1 MPKVEY
7 IKNDSDCIIALC
19 PIISEDLSLN
29 YSDFYTQ
36 IFKSIKRKKEWQTTH
51 FILEN
56 IFHAKTTYS
65 YNNILKPV
73 LIDKSDN
80 ISISHSQNYATV
92 ITSKNKKV
100 GIDIEEITPR
110 IHKIAHKFLH
120 TSEKEYLENETQK
133 TEMLYLIWCAKEAI
147 YKLSDSFLEFD
158 RDIIIEKFT
167 IFNKSKL
174 NAKVIFQ
181 DSFINIELQYIVN
194 DKFVI
199 VWVVES

>member
-1 MPKVEY
+1 MPEVEF

-19 PIISEDLSLN
+19 PIISDDLFLK
-29 YSDFYTQ
+29 YFEFYNQ
-36 IFKSIKRKKEWQTTH
+36 EFKSKKRKKEWLTTH
-51 FILEN
+51 FLLEN
-56 IFHAKTTYS
+56 IFHNKTTYS
-65 YNNILKPV
+65 YNNISKPV
-73 LIDKSDN
+73 LVNKTES

-167 IFNKSKL
+167 ILNKSKL
-174 NAKVIFQ
+174 NAKIIFPE
-181 DSFINIELQYIVN
+181 SIRNIELQYIVN
-194 DKFVI
+194 NKFAL
-199 VWVVES
+199 VWVID